1 MTISRQIASRKF
13 QQLSEIIFT
22 EDDEYEFPNDSVNSL
37 QHDEYEKLQEKL
49 LATCITNTSEAQP
62 NICADSIDKEEQD
75 ETTKENK
82 PVVTKTTT
90 SETEGITML
99 MGACQ
104 QGLEHDVRTILRR

>member
-1 MTISRQIASRKF
+1 MNAIHIS
-13 QQLSEIIFT
+13 LM
-22 EDDEYEFPNDSVNSL
+22 N
-37 QHDEYEKLQEKL
+37 
-49 LATCITNTSEAQP
+49 
-62 NICADSIDKEEQD
+62 KEEQD